1 VTEHGGVP
9 GGAAPG
15 GVRVRFAPSPSGD
28 LHVGN
33 VRTAIYDWA
42 FARST
47 GGRFVLRIEDTDQT
61 RVRPEYIS
69 SAQETLRWLGLEW
82 DEGPGVG
89 GPFGPYLQSERLGI
103 YSEWVERF
111 LKDGSAYHCYCS
123 QEELAERREAA
134 RRAGGPSG
142 YDGHCR
148 DLTPDQVAAYQA
160 EGRQPVVR
168 FRMPPGST
176 TFTDLVRGEI
186 TFDHAHVP
194 DFTLTRADGAP
205 LYTLAVAVDDVL
217 MRITHVVRGEDLLS
231 STPRQIAVYRAMGV
245 PEPQFPV
252 FAHLPY
258 VLGKDGQ
265 RLSKRNGVVSV
276 NWYRSQGFLPEA
288 ICNYLALLGWSPG
301 ENRESFTMA
310 EMAAEFDLAR
320 VNKNPA
326 QFDVRKL
333 EAINGDKIRALAP
346 ADFAARITPFL
357 AGAGLV
363 ATPPT
368 TADAELIAASA
379 PLIQERIATL
389 ADAVTMLGFLFVD
402 EAEFS
407 IDPQDAA
414 RVLTPDAEPV
424 LAAAEQALAGLTPWT
439 WEAIKSALE
448 TALVAGL
455 GLKPRAAFGGALRV
469 AITGRRVGPPLFES
483 IELLGRDRTLSR
495 LARARVIAAGGDDP
509 GSNPA
514 GGDGAE
520 SGSAGGGGNPGGG
533 GVGPA

>member
-1 VTEHGGVP
+1 
-9 GGAAPG
+9 
-15 GVRVRFAPSPSGD
+15 
-28 LHVGN
+28 
-33 VRTAIYDWA
+33 
-42 FARST
+42 
-47 GGRFVLRIEDTDQT
+47 
-61 RVRPEYIS
+61 
-69 SAQETLRWLGLEW
+69 
-82 DEGPGVG
+82 
-89 GPFGPYLQSERLGI
+89 
-103 YSEWVERF
+103 
-111 LKDGSAYHCYCS
+111 
-123 QEELAERREAA
+123 
-134 RRAGGPSG
+134 
-142 YDGHCR
+142 
-148 DLTPDQVAAYQA
+148 
-160 EGRQPVVR
+160 
-168 FRMPPGST
+168 
-176 TFTDLVRGEI
+176 
-186 TFDHAHVP
+186 
-194 DFTLTRADGAP
+194 
-205 LYTLAVAVDDVL
+205 
-217 MRITHVVRGEDLLS
+217 
-231 STPRQIAVYRAMGV
+231 
-245 PEPQFPV
+245 
-252 FAHLPY
+252 
-258 VLGKDGQ
+258 
-265 RLSKRNGVVSV
+265 VSV

-357 AGAGLV
+357 AGAELV

-424 LAAAEQALAGLTPWT
+424 LAAAEEALAGLTPWT

-469 AITGRRVGPPLFES
+469 AVTGRRVGPPLFES
-483 IELLGRDRTLSR
+483 IELLGPDRTLAR

-509 GSNPA
+509 GSNLA
-514 GGDGAE
+514 GGDSPQ
-520 SGSAGGGGNPGGG
+520 SGGAGGGGNPGGG

>member
-1 VTEHGGVP
+1 MTDNGGGP
-9 GGAAPG
+9 GA
-15 GVRVRFAPSPSGD
+15 VRVRFAPSPSGD

-33 VRTAIYDWA
+33 IRTALYDWA

-47 GGRFVLRIEDTDQT
+47 GGTFVLRIEDTDQS
-61 RVRPEYIS
+61 RVKPEYID
-69 SAQETLRWLGLEW
+69 SALDTLRWLGLDW
-82 DEGPGVG
+82 DEGPGAG
-89 GPFGPYLQSERLGI
+89 GEFGPYLQSGRLDI
-103 YSEWVERF
+103 YAEWVDRF
-111 LKDGSAYHCYCS
+111 RKDGHAYDCYCS

-134 RRAGGPSG
+134 RKAGGPSG

-148 DLTPDQVAAYQA
+148 DLTAAQVAAYQA

-168 FRMPPGST
+168 FRMPGGST
-176 TFTDLVRGEI
+176 TFTDLVRGEV

-194 DFTLTRADGAP
+194 DFVLARADGAP

-217 MRITHVVRGEDLLS
+217 MKITHVVRGEDLLS

-245 PEPQFPV
+245 PESQFPL

-288 ICNYLALLGWSPG
+288 VCNYLALLGWSPG

-320 VNKNPA
+320 VNRNPA

-333 EAINGDKIRALAP
+333 EAINGDKIRALES

-357 AGAGLV
+357 AEAGLV
-363 ATPPT
+363 ADPPT
-368 TADAELIAASA
+368 EADAGLIAAAA
-379 PLIQERIATL
+379 PLVQERIPTL
-389 ADAVTMLGFLFVD
+389 AEAARMLGFLFVD

-407 IDPQDAA
+407 VDEDAA
-414 RVLTPDAEPV
+414 RLLNAEAVPV
-424 LAAAEQALAGLTPWT
+424 LAAAEDALSGLATWT
-439 WEAIKSALE
+439 AEVIDLALR
-448 TALVAGL
+448 TALVDGL
-455 GLKPRAAFGGALRV
+455 GLKPRVAFGGAVRV
-469 AITGRRVGPPLFES
+469 AVTGRRAGPPLFES
-483 IELLGRDRTLSR
+483 IELLGRDRTLGR
-495 LARARVIAAGGDDP
+495 LARARIMALGGDDP
-509 GSNPA
+509 
-514 GGDGAE
+514 AE
-520 SGSAGGGGNPGGG
+520 
-533 GVGPA
+533 